1 MIHQFSKE
9 GNSLGIS
16 YSLYRNRQDN
26 DAYKTFS
33 TTFYQLQDISG
44 RDSTD
49 LQHQYQDSPGQS
61 GNHEI
66 RADYTWRITKK
77 NNLQF
82 SYAWGLQNE
91 KEMQSTYDL
100 SGNVPF

>member
-1 MIHQFSKE
+1 MIHQFSEE

-77 NNLQF
+77 NNLQ
-82 SYAWGLQNE
+82 SHTHGDSRM
-91 KEMQSTYDL
+91 KRKCR
-100 SGNVPF
+100 VPTIYPVMYLF